1 VVYTGTHDNETT
13 RGWYENIP
21 QPVKDH
27 LHHYLQFDGSN
38 VAWKLIETA
47 WHSRAVMA
55 LAPMQDFL
63 NLDNSARMNTPG
75 TLGDN
80 WKWRVL
86 PEQLSP
92 ELQNKIAE
100 LTTAAGR

>member
-1 VVYTGTHDNETT
+1 
-13 RGWYENIP
+13 
-21 QPVKDH
+21 
-27 LHHYLQFDGSN
+27 
-38 VAWKLIETA
+38 
-47 WHSRAVMA
+47 
-55 LAPMQDFL
+55 MQDFL